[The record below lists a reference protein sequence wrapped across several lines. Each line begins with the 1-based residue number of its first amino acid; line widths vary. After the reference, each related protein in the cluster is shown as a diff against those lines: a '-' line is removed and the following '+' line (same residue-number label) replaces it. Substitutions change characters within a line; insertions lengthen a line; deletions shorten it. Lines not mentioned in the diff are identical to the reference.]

1 MKTSCLTLVY
11 ACCNLA
17 TDMKIF
23 TSIDAFILSCFQAA
37 ADMIQSW
44 IGVTNFTVA
53 RILVCVY
60 ATGSVMQMVVQQNF
74 VLLIPGVG
82 MVLLLVSQIRTGE
95 QSIRSNNGITTS
107 NILET
112 LVFFRMSV
120 MLLYIAITPVVVLL
134 EPVEAC
140 CVYVKYISFITCYYF
155 AACTPKPPSKSKLQ
169 KMLTSLG
176 RAVRSLVSTPEPCPV
191 QVRP

>member
-11 ACCNLA
+11 TCCNLA

-44 IGVTNFTVA
+44 IGVNNFTVA
-53 RILVCVY
+53 RILACVY
-60 ATGSVMQMVVQQNF
+60 TIGSVMQMVVQQSF
-74 VLLIPGVG
+74 VLLIPDVG
-82 MVLLLVSQIRTGE
+82 MVLVLVSQILTGE
-95 QSIRSNNGITTS
+95 QSIRSSSGLTTS

-112 LVFFRMSV
+112 WVFFRMTV
-120 MLLYIAITPVVVLL
+120 MLFYIALTPAVALL

-140 CVYVKYISFITCYYF
+140 CVYVQYISFITCYYF
-155 AACTPKPPSKSKLQ
+155 AACTPKPPSKSKLR

-176 RAVRSLVSTPEPCPV
+176 RAVRSLVPTPEPCPV
-191 QVRP
+191 QVRL